1 MCQCAGYSLGLGHGR
16 STPPHPLPRSGV
28 RRQSPANV
36 ARRLKAASSTA
47 NEKLEKL
54 DIEPISDRVPPRSL
68 RRTFASIRAASGD
81 DPVYIAEQLGHT
93 DPRFTLTA
101 YTNAV
106 KRRAKLSGA
115 YLAEC
120 KRALAWAAVATAE
133 WAATGSET
141 ARLREGLAEVL
152 SNLA

>member
-1 MCQCAGYSLGLGHGR
+1 M
-16 STPPHPLPRSGV
+16 PPHPLPRSAV
-28 RRQSPANV
+28 RRQSSANV

-47 NEKLEKL
+47 NEK
-54 DIEPISDRVPPRSL
+54 
-68 RRTFASIRAASGD
+68 
-81 DPVYIAEQLGHT
+81 
-93 DPRFTLTA
+93 TA

-115 YLAEC
+115 YLAEY
-120 KRALAWAAVATAE
+120 KRALAWAALVTAE